1 MAECRRRGLYQPS
14 MKSKIAMRASAWER
28 NDRRS
33 MSLRTLLTR
42 QTVLPATL
50 VEIRLV
56 HPVLCQNSALL

>member
-33 MSLRTLLTR
+33 ISSHSSVAKKLSH
-42 QTVLPATL
+42 
-50 VEIRLV
+50 I
-56 HPVLCQNSALL
+56 ALS